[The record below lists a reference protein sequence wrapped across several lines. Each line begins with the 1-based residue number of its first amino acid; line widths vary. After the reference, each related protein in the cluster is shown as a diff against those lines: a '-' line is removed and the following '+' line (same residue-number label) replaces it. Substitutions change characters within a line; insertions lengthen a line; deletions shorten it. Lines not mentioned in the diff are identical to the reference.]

1 MTASPT
7 NIPVGRFAPSPSGRM
22 HLGNVYA
29 MFLAWLSARS
39 RGGRVLMRVEDLDP
53 RTKTGPWTDLLLDD
67 LRWLGFDW
75 DGDVVYQ
82 HDRLDLYQAA
92 YERLRDL
99 GLVYPCFCS
108 RAELHA
114 ASAPHASDG
123 TPVYAG
129 TCRVLSA
136 EEVAARTAVRSPAW
150 RVRVPDTGDPQGEV
164 RFVDRTYGPQ
174 HETLAQECGDFVVRR
189 SDGVFA
195 YQLAVV
201 VDDAE
206 MGVTEVVRGRDL
218 LGSVARQRYLQ
229 ELLGL
234 PHPAYAHVPL
244 LVAPDGRRLSKRD
257 GDLDMGAL
265 RERFGSPERLI
276 GWLAGT
282 TGLAPDQ
289 TPRSADQLAAC
300 FSWDMVRAHRSDAC
314 MPAR

>member
-1 MTASPT
+1 
-7 NIPVGRFAPSPSGRM
+7 M

-29 MFLAWLSARS
+29 MLLAWLSARS

-53 RTKTGPWTDLLLDD
+53 RTKSGPWTDLLLED

-129 TCRVLSA
+129 TCRALSA
-136 EEVAARTAVRSPAW
+136 EEVAARAAVRPPAW
-150 RVRVPDTGDPQGEV
+150 RVRVPDTGDSQGEV

-276 GWLAGT
+276 GWLAGA

-300 FSWDMVRAHRSDAC
+300 FCWDMVRAHRSDVC

>member
-1 MTASPT
+1 
-7 NIPVGRFAPSPSGRM
+7 M

-29 MFLAWLSARS
+29 MLLAWLSARS

-92 YERLRDL
+92 YEHLRDL

-129 TCRVLSA
+129 TCRALSA
-136 EEVAARTAVRSPAW
+136 EEVAARTAVRPPAW

-218 LGSVARQRYLQ
+218 LGSVARQRF
-229 ELLGL
+229 
-234 PHPAYAHVPL
+234 
-244 LVAPDGRRLSKRD
+244 
-257 GDLDMGAL
+257 L
-265 RERFGSPERLI
+265 RESLHGDGASGICKNFWACRIRRMHMFRCSWRRMAGGFPSATAILIWGRCASGSARP
-276 GWLAGT
+276 
-282 TGLAPDQ
+282 
-289 TPRSADQLAAC
+289 SA
-300 FSWDMVRAHRSDAC
+300 
-314 MPAR
+314 